1 MSGRIS
7 AGMTAT
13 LIGITTGFV
22 ALVGLYLSFVGGD
35 PTTGVVLLAITP
47 ALLAMVPVATR
58 NGDCARR

>member
-1 MSGRIS
+1 
-7 AGMTAT
+7 MTAT

-22 ALVGLYLSFVGGD
+22 ALVGLYLSFVGDD